1 MHAKWIFVK
10 CVNAKREQKLH
21 ELICDLNE
29 PHRSLR
35 EEPDATHILSG
46 IWLGNATAAHNFKFM
61 QFQKINDI
69 INVTPDIPNLF
80 DSVQYYRFPIRDET
94 MERNAALHA
103 LDVGADII
111 HKCVTKH
118 RPVLIH
124 CKRGHHRSATVIVYY
139 LMKYRG
145 LALADAIHLIKQK
158 RPGSFR
164 RLTRFLQFLIH
175 A

>member
-1 MHAKWIFVK
+1 MRAKWIFVK
-10 CVNAKREQKLH
+10 YANAKHEQELH
-21 ELICDLNE
+21 ELICDLND
-29 PHRSLR
+29 SQQTQR

-46 IWLGNATAAHNFKFM
+46 IWLGNATAAQNFKFM
-61 QFQKINDI
+61 QFQKISDI

-94 MERNAALHA
+94 MERDAALHA
-103 LDVGADII
+103 LDIGADII
-111 HKCVTKH
+111 HKCVIEH

-124 CKRGHHRSATVIVYY
+124 CKRGHHRSATIIVYY

-145 LALADAIHLIKQK
+145 LTMAEAIYLIKQK
-158 RPGSFR
+158 RPASFR